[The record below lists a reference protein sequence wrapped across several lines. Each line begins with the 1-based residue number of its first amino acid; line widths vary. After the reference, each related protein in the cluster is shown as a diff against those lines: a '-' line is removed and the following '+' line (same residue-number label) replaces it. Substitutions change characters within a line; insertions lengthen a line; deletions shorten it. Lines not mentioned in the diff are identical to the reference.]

1 MDPSKMKVAE
11 LKKELAKRNLDS
23 SGLKATLVDRL
34 QQFLSASESE
44 VEESKGNMKFLL
56 FLLVGI

>member
-34 QQFLSASESE
+34 QQFLSASEVE
-44 VEESKGNMKFLL
+44 EESKGNIEFLKIHEIS
-56 FLLVGI
+56 V